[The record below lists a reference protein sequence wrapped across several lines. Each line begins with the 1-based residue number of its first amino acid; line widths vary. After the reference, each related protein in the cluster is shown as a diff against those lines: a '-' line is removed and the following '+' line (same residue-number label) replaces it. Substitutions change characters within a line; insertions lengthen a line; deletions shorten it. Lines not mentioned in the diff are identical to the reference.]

1 MALYRR
7 MDPPYRN
14 FQRSDLGHDFA
25 EQLKLVS
32 RLWFACGYR
41 PGIAAYLN
49 FFLLQDFIVKH
60 DSACPPRFATFKSM
74 ADSFYRT
81 DLFIRDVTDSGVHPT
96 GGISSEK
103 VRKTLKDLMAR
114 HRAIQIPG
122 WMMTHFGLSLLESVE
137 RQTILNALE
146 QSRWNKTAAAR
157 LLGISF
163 GALRYRMQKL
173 GLD

>member
-1 MALYRR
+1 
-7 MDPPYRN
+7 MDPPYRD

-49 FFLLQDFIVKH
+49 FFLLEAFIVKH
-60 DSACPPRFATFKSM
+60 DSAFPPRFATFKSM

-96 GGISSEK
+96 GGISSEM

-114 HRAIQIPG
+114 HQAIEIPG

-137 RQTILNALE
+137 R
-146 QSRWNKTAAAR
+146 
-157 LLGISF
+157 
-163 GALRYRMQKL
+163 
-173 GLD
+173 